1 MPTLRKKHYTK
12 ITLMAISFLCVACRS
27 NYQAPVSDQSE
38 KLVVSA
44 PLVIDSSSADN
55 SFIVQKRGVR
65 TPDTNISL
73 GRVHRVQRGDNL
85 ISIAFQYD
93 LDFRT
98 LAIANGLEPPYTI
111 FVDQEI
117 NLDINRI
124 SDDQTKRN
132 GRLGVEVSN
141 SSIARAQGASSRVG
155 GLIRE
160 SIYSNREPS
169 WQWPSLGEVLR
180 HFQVNQNKG
189 IDISGQ
195 VGDPVVAA
203 SSGDVVYSGRSVQG
217 IGNLIIIRHNDK
229 YLSAYAYNSKMLV
242 DEGSKVNAGEKIA
255 EVGLNAN
262 GIAMLHFEIRIDG
275 KPANPTIL
283 LPTR

>member
-1 MPTLRKKHYTK
+1 
-12 ITLMAISFLCVACRS
+12 MAVSFLCAACGS
-27 NYQAPVSDQSE
+27 NYRAPVSDQGE
-38 KLVVSA
+38 KLVVNA
-44 PLVIDSSSADN
+44 PLIIDSGSSEN
-55 SFIVQKRGVR
+55 SFVEQERSISKS
-65 TPDTNISL
+65 DTAISV
-73 GRVHRVQRGDNL
+73 GQTHRVQRGDNL
-85 ISIAFQYD
+85 ISIAFQHD

-124 SDDQTKRN
+124 SDNQTKRN
-132 GRLGVEVSN
+132 SRLGVEVSN

-160 SIYSNREPS
+160 GIYSNREPS

-180 HFQVNQNKG
+180 DFQANQNKG

-242 DEGSKVNAGEKIA
+242 SEGSKVDAGEKIA
-255 EVGLNAN
+255 EVGLSAN

-275 KPANPTIL
+275 KPANPTTL